1 MERRG
6 LGGEAV
12 WTEGLLLKTY
22 SSLGIWCQHNVLGT
36 TDSFNLYAKYLGWGR
51 EDLLGLVIPIH
62 FLSGLIGWIF

>member
-36 TDSFNLYAKYLGWGR
+36 TDSFNLYAKYLG
-51 EDLLGLVIPIH
+51 
-62 FLSGLIGWIF
+62 